1 MDYKDTLN
9 LPKTD
14 FPMRANLSAR
24 EMDFLKLWKELDL
37 YGLLRTRGAGREKFI
52 LHDGPPYA
60 NGHIHIGHALNKI
73 LKDIIVKAKTM
84 EGYDAPYVP
93 GWDCHGLPIELQVD
107 KDLKG
112 KKDSMPPGE
121 FRGHCREYAKKFVE
135 IQRDEFIRLGVN
147 GDWYN
152 PYLTMNYAYEA
163 AIVREFGK
171 FVGNGG
177 VYKGKKPIH
186 WCASCVT
193 ALAEAEV
200 EYADHTSKSV
210 YVKFELDG
218 SLADWAEKNNFNA
231 KDTLK
236 KLQGAAG
243 DLPVYAVIWTTTPWT
258 LPANLALSVHPEY
271 NYSLIKIAENECW
284 IIASE
289 LIPSLL
295 KAVEKTLALYDL
307 DDYSSAIST
316 LLELKGKDLE
326 GINFRHP
333 FLDRLSPVLTG
344 EHVTLEAGTGIVHTA
359 PGHGQ
364 EDFEIGQRYGL
375 DIYTPVDDKGKFT
388 EDVKFFAGQHVF
400 KADKAIIEKLTEVCA
415 LLAAEPISHSYP
427 HCWRCKNPVLFR
439 ATEQWFISMEKNGLR
454 EKALEYINKIKWVP
468 EWGIDRIRGMIE
480 SRPDWCISRQ
490 RSWGVPITIF
500 QCAGCGARLMDEK
513 IVEHVANLMEQ
524 GGADIWFTKD
534 ASELLPGGTKCP
546 KCGGGE
552 FKKESDILDVW
563 FDSGVS
569 QAAVLKKRPEL
580 GWPADLYLEGSD
592 QHRGWFQSSL
602 LTSVGTVGEAPFIS
616 VLTHGFTMDGKGKKM
631 SKSKG
636 NVIAPQKVI
645 DQYGAEILRL
655 WVSASDYTED
665 VRISD
670 EILKRLSE
678 AYRRIRNTARYILGN
693 LYDFDP
699 AKDAVPYKDM
709 AELDRWALH
718 RFQALNKKI
727 RQAYDDSEFHLI
739 YHTLHNF
746 CAVDMSAFY
755 LDVLKDRLYTEKT
768 GGLLRRSAQ
777 TAMYEILS
785 GMVRL
790 MAPVL
795 SFTAEE
801 VWSFLPGAEKEK
813 SVHLAEF
820 PKLHEDW
827 TDNALEARWD
837 RILAVR
843 GEAAKVLEKLR
854 ADRVIGHSLD
864 ALVELHL
871 KKDSD
876 LYDFLKG
883 YADDLANVFIVS
895 EVTLLPDLMETADG
909 KYSFDILPGR
919 PITVQQGE
927 GVLKVFYEK
936 AVSGGPN
943 FSFVHASDIVNGLV
957 ITAWPAEG
965 VKCER
970 CWQIK
975 KDVGSSAN
983 HPTLCGRCAGVS
995 EN

>member
-9 LPKTD
+9 LPRTE
-14 FPMRANLSAR
+14 FPMRANLAAR
-24 EMDFLKLWKELDL
+24 ELDFLKSWKEMDL
-37 YGLLRTRGAGREKFI
+37 YGLLRERDAGREKFI

-73 LKDIIVKAKTM
+73 LKDIVVKARTM
-84 EGYDAPYVP
+84 EGYGAPYVP

-112 KKDSMPPGE
+112 KKETMAPGE
-121 FRGHCREYAKKFVE
+121 FRGHCREYARKFVE
-135 IQRDEFIRLGVN
+135 IQRDEFIRLGVI

-152 PYLTMNYAYEA
+152 PYLTMNYGFEA
-163 AIVREFGK
+163 SIVREFGK

-200 EYADHTSKSV
+200 EYADHSSKSV
-210 YVKFELDG
+210 YVKFELAEDNFAT
-218 SLADWAEKNNFNA
+218 ADFSALKNPDAIKTYNRI
-231 KDTLK
+231 K
-236 KLQGAAG
+236 KEANGKKVFAA
-243 DLPVYAVIWTTTPWT
+243 IWTTTPWT
-258 LPANLALSVHPEY
+258 LPANLALSVSPDYTYILVEIDTYLCLIALELYGPFTEALKKY
-271 NYSLIKIAENECW
+271 NPAISVGKKIVGDWEIKG
-284 IIASE
+284 SE
-289 LIPSLL
+289 L
-295 KAVEKTLALYDL
+295 
-307 DDYSSAIST
+307 
-316 LLELKGKDLE
+316 E
-326 GINFRHP
+326 GLNFRHP

-364 EDFEIGQRYGL
+364 EDYEIGQKYGL
-375 DIYTPVDDKGKFT
+375 DIYTPVDDHGKFT
-388 EDVKFFAGQHVF
+388 EDVKFFAGMHVF
-400 KADKAIIEKLTEVCA
+400 KADEAIIEKLKEVGA
-415 LLAAEPISHSYP
+415 LLASEKISHSYP

-454 EKALEYINKIKWVP
+454 EKALEYINKVEWVP
-468 EWGIDRIRGMIE
+468 GWGIDRIRGMIE

-490 RSWGVPITIF
+490 RAWGVPITIF
-500 QCAGCGARLMDEK
+500 QCAGCGERLMDEN
-513 IVEHVANLMEQ
+513 IVEHVANLMENA
-524 GGADIWFTKD
+524 GADIWFTLPPE
-534 ASELLPGGTKCP
+534 ELLPEGATCP
-546 KCGGGE
+546 KCGGKE
-552 FKKESDILDVW
+552 FKKETDILDVW

-569 QAAVLKKRPEL
+569 QAAVLKRRPEL
-580 GWPADLYLEGSD
+580 AWPADLYLEGSD

-602 LTSVGTVGEAPFIS
+602 LTAVGTVGVAPFKS
-616 VLTHGFTMDGKGKKM
+616 VLTHGFTVDGEGKKM

-699 AKDAVPYKDM
+699 PRDAVPYKDM

-718 RFQALNKKI
+718 RLQTLNKKI
-727 RQAYDDSEFHLI
+727 RKAYKNSEFHLI

-755 LDVLKDRLYTEKT
+755 LDVLKDRLYTEKPD
-768 GGLLRRSAQ
+768 GVLRRSAQ

-785 GMVRL
+785 GMIRL

-801 VWSFLPGAEKEK
+801 VWAFIPAADKEP
-813 SVHLAEF
+813 SVHLADF
-820 PKLHEDW
+820 PELHDDW
-827 TDNALEARWD
+827 LDPTLEERWD
-837 RILAVR
+837 KILMVR
-843 GEAAKVLEKLR
+843 GEASKVLEKLR

-864 ALVELHL
+864 AKVEIYAETRLADL
-871 KKDSD
+871 LNQYKDE
-876 LYDFLKG
+876 
-883 YADDLANVFIVS
+883 LASILIVS
-895 EVTLLPDLMETADG
+895 EALIYPLNSVPENIPESEVA
-909 KYSFDILPGR
+909 PGFH
-919 PITVQQGE
+919 VE
-927 GVLKVFYEK
+927 
-936 AVSGGPN
+936 
-943 FSFVHASDIVNGLV
+943 AS
-957 ITAWPAEG
+957 PAEG

-970 CWQIK
+970 CWGIK
-975 KDVGSSAN
+975 RDVGSSES
-983 HPTLCGRCAGVS
+983 HPTLCGRCAGVL
-995 EN
+995 E

>member
-9 LPKTD
+9 LPRTD
-14 FPMRANLSAR
+14 FPMRANLSAK
-24 EMDFLKLWKELDL
+24 ELDFLKTWKELDL
-37 YGLLRTRGAGREKFI
+37 YGLLRARGEGKEKFI

-84 EGYDAPYVP
+84 EGFDAPYVP

-135 IQRDEFIRLGVN
+135 IQRDEFIRLGVI
-147 GDWYN
+147 GDWHN
-152 PYLTMNYAYEA
+152 PYLTMNYPYEA

-210 YVKFELDG
+210 YVKFKLDG
-218 SLADWAEKNNFNA
+218 TLADWAEKKNPAA
-231 KDTLK
+231 KETLK
-236 KLQGAAG
+236 KIQEIAG
-243 DLPVYAVIWTTTPWT
+243 EKPVYAVIWTTTPWT
-258 LPANLALSVHPEY
+258 LPANLALSVHPEFEY
-271 NYSLIKIAENECW
+271 VIIEVDELSSGKKEFLIVAND
-284 IIASE
+284 
-289 LIPSLL
+289 LL
-295 KAVEKTLALYDL
+295 GPFLQITLNSTSVPIKL
-307 DDYSSAIST
+307 DDRRTIEFSRYGTRIIS
-316 LLELKGKDLE
+316 KVRGAYLE
-326 GINFRHP
+326 GLNFQHP
-333 FLDRLSPVLTG
+333 FLDRLSPVLVG
-344 EHVTLEAGTGIVHTA
+344 EHVTLDAGTGIVHTA

-375 DIYTPVDDKGKFT
+375 DIYTPVDDHGKFT
-388 EDVKFFAGQHVF
+388 DDVKFFAGRHVF
-400 KADKAIIEKLTEVCA
+400 KADDAIIEKLKEVGA
-415 LLAAEPISHSYP
+415 LLAMEKISHSYP

-439 ATEQWFISMEKNGLR
+439 ATEQWFISMEKNNLR
-454 EKALEYINKIKWVP
+454 RNALEYINKIKWVP

-480 SRPDWCISRQ
+480 NRPDWCISRQ

-500 QCAGCGARLMDEK
+500 QCAGCGERLMDEE
-513 IVEHVANLMEQ
+513 IVGHVANLMEKE
-524 GGADIWFTKD
+524 GADIWFTKD
-534 ASELLPGGTKCP
+534 ANELLPGGTKCP

-602 LTSVGTVGEAPFIS
+602 LTSVGTVGKAPFVS
-616 VLTHGFTMDGKGKKM
+616 VLTHGFTMDGNGKKM

-709 AELDRWALH
+709 PELDRWALH
-718 RFQALNKKI
+718 RLQALNKKI
-727 RQAYDDSEFHLI
+727 RQAYNDSQFHLI
-739 YHTLHNF
+739 YHNLHNF

-755 LDVLKDRLYTEKT
+755 LDVLKDRLYTEKP
-768 GGLLRRSAQ
+768 GGILRRSAQ
-777 TAMYEILS
+777 TAMHEILS
-785 GMVRL
+785 GMTRL

-801 VWSFLPGAEKEK
+801 VWGFLPGAEKEK
-813 SVHLAEF
+813 SVHLASF
-820 PKLHEDW
+820 PEMHEEW
-827 TDNALEARWD
+827 TDDELEARWD
-837 RILAVR
+837 RILAIR
-843 GEAAKVLEKLR
+843 GEAALELEKLR

-864 ALVELHL
+864 AKVEIYVN
-871 KKDSD
+871 KDW
-876 LYDFLKG
+876 YDFLQN
-883 YADDLANVFIVS
+883 YTNDLASIFIVS
-895 EVTLLPDLMETADG
+895 EINLHVPDEYDEALTKRLNDRNRGICKRFHE
-909 KYSFDILPGR
+909 FFF
-919 PITVQQGE
+919 E
-927 GVLKVFYEK
+927 
-936 AVSGGPN
+936 
-943 FSFVHASDIVNGLV
+943 AS
-957 ITAWPAEG
+957 PAEG

-975 KDVGSSAN
+975 KDVGSSTA

-995 EN
+995 EG

>member
-9 LPKTD
+9 LPRTD

-24 EMDFLKLWKELDL
+24 ELDFLKLWKELDL
-37 YGLLRTRGAGREKFI
+37 YGLLRARGKGKEKFI

-84 EGYDAPYVP
+84 EGFDAPYVP

-135 IQRDEFIRLGVN
+135 IQRDEFIRLGVI
-147 GDWYN
+147 GDWHN
-152 PYLTMNYAYEA
+152 PYLTMNYPYEA

-200 EYADHTSKSV
+200 EYADHESDSIYVKFKLDGTLASWANERNPKAAETLKGIQDKAKGKSV
-210 YVKFELDG
+210 Y
-218 SLADWAEKNNFNA
+218 
-231 KDTLK
+231 
-236 KLQGAAG
+236 
-243 DLPVYAVIWTTTPWT
+243 AVVWTTTPWT
-258 LPANLALSVHPEY
+258 LPANLALSVHPTNRY
-271 NYSLIKIAENECW
+271 
-284 IIASE
+284 
-289 LIPSLL
+289 
-295 KAVEKTLALYDL
+295 
-307 DDYSSAIST
+307 
-316 LLELKGKDLE
+316 LLEYDKDADEYLIMALSHDEDGKPGHESTSGIIGRDLE
-326 GINFRHP
+326 GLNFRHP
-333 FLDRLSPVLTG
+333 FLDRLSPILVG
-344 EHVTLEAGTGIVHTA
+344 EHVAMDTGTGIVHTA

-364 EDFEIGQRYGL
+364 EDYEIGMKYGL
-375 DIYTPVDDKGKFT
+375 DIYTPVDDKGRFT
-388 EDVKFFAGQHVF
+388 GEVKFFAGMFVF
-400 KADKAIIEKLTEVCA
+400 KANKAVIEKLGEVKA
-415 LLAAEPISHSYP
+415 LFGAEKLRHSYP

-454 EKALEYINKIKWVP
+454 RKALEYINKIKWVP

-480 SRPDWCISRQ
+480 NRPDWCISRQ

-500 QCAGCGARLMDEK
+500 QCAGCGERLMDEK
-513 IVEHVANLMEQ
+513 IVGHVANLMEKE
-524 GGADIWFTKD
+524 GADIWFTKD
-534 ASELLPGGTKCP
+534 AGELLPGGTKCP
-546 KCGGGE
+546 KCGGTE

-580 GWPADLYLEGSD
+580 SWPADLYLEGSD

-602 LTSVGTVGEAPFIS
+602 LASVGTVGEAPFAS
-616 VLTHGFTMDGKGKKM
+616 VLTHGFTMDGEGKKM

-665 VRISD
+665 VRISG

-693 LYDFDP
+693 LYDFYP

-727 RQAYDDSEFHLI
+727 RQAYDDSQFHLI

-755 LDVLKDRLYTEKT
+755 LDILKDRLYTEKPDGT
-768 GGLLRRSAQ
+768 LRRSAQ

-801 VWSFLPGAEKEK
+801 VWSFLPASEGKEK
-813 SVHLAEF
+813 SVHLARF
-820 PKLHEDW
+820 PEMHEEWMDDVLSAKW
-827 TDNALEARWD
+827 DVILSVRMETAKALES
-837 RILAVR
+837 I
-843 GEAAKVLEKLR
+843 R
-854 ADRVIGHSLD
+854 AERKIGHSLD
-864 ALVELHL
+864 ARVDLYAEPVLYEFLEKYESELSSIFIVSDVELHRGLENAPANSCECNILMQAISAGL
-871 KKDSD
+871 KIS
-876 LYDFLKG
+876 
-883 YADDLANVFIVS
+883 
-895 EVTLLPDLMETADG
+895 
-909 KYSFDILPGR
+909 
-919 PITVQQGE
+919 
-927 GVLKVFYEK
+927 
-936 AVSGGPN
+936 
-943 FSFVHASDIVNGLV
+943 AS
-957 ITAWPAEG
+957 PAEG

-975 KDVGSSAN
+975 KDVGSSTA
-983 HPTLCGRCAGVS
+983 HPTLCGRCAGVLGG
-995 EN
+995 

>member
-9 LPKTD
+9 LPRTE
-14 FPMRANLSAR
+14 FPMRANLAAR
-24 EMDFLKLWKELDL
+24 ELDFLKSWKEMDL
-37 YGLLRTRGAGREKFI
+37 YGKLRERDAGREKFI

-73 LKDIIVKAKTM
+73 LKDIIVKARTM
-84 EGYDAPYVP
+84 EGYGAPYVP
-93 GWDCHGLPIELQVD
+93 VWDCHGLPIELQVD

-112 KKDSMPPGE
+112 KKETMAPGE

-135 IQRDEFIRLGVN
+135 IQRDEFIRLGVI

-152 PYLTMNYAYEA
+152 PYLTMNYGFEA
-163 AIVREFGK
+163 SIVREFGK

-200 EYADHTSKSV
+200 EYADHSSKSV
-210 YVKFELDG
+210 YVKFRLDG
-218 SLADWAEKNNFNA
+218 TLADWAEKKNPHA
-231 KDTLK
+231 KDALK
-236 KLQGAAG
+236 KIQDIAG
-243 DLPVYAVIWTTTPWT
+243 GLPVSAVIWTTTPWT
-258 LPANLALSVHPEY
+258 LPANLALSVHPEFEY
-271 NYSLIKIAENECW
+271 IVARGQGAGGSEGEVLILARELAPAALEKFGIKEYETLLTFKG
-284 IIASE
+284 SE
-289 LIPSLL
+289 L
-295 KAVEKTLALYDL
+295 
-307 DDYSSAIST
+307 
-316 LLELKGKDLE
+316 E
-326 GINFRHP
+326 GLNFRHP
-333 FLDRLSPVLTG
+333 FLDRLSPVLAG

-364 EDFEIGQRYGL
+364 EDYEIGQKYGL
-375 DIYTPVDDKGKFT
+375 DIYTPVDDHGKFT
-388 EDVKFFAGQHVF
+388 DDVKFFAGMHVF
-400 KADKAIIEKLTEVCA
+400 KADEAIIEKLKEVGA
-415 LLAAEPISHSYP
+415 LLASEKISHSYP
-427 HCWRCKNPVLFR
+427 HCWRCKSPVLFR

-454 EKALEYINKIKWVP
+454 DKALEYINKVQWVP
-468 EWGIDRIRGMIE
+468 GWGIDRIRGMIE

-490 RSWGVPITIF
+490 RAWGVPITIF
-500 QCAGCGARLMDEK
+500 QCAGCGERLMSEEV
-513 IVEHVANLMEQ
+513 VEHVADLMEKA
-524 GGADIWFTKD
+524 GADIWFTMTPE
-534 ASELLPGGTKCP
+534 ELLPEGATCP
-546 KCGGGE
+546 KCGHKE
-552 FKKESDILDVW
+552 FKKETDILDVW

-569 QAAVLKKRPEL
+569 QAAVLKRRPEL
-580 GWPADLYLEGSD
+580 AWPADLYLEGSD

-602 LTSVGTVGEAPFIS
+602 LTAVGTVGVAPFKS
-616 VLTHGFTMDGKGKKM
+616 VLTHGFTVDGEGKKM

-699 AKDAVPYKDM
+699 LKDAVPYKDM

-718 RFQALNKKI
+718 RLQTLNLKI
-727 RQAYDDSEFHLI
+727 RKAYKDSEFHLI

-755 LDVLKDRLYTEKT
+755 LDVLKDRLYTEKPD
-768 GGLLRRSAQ
+768 GALRRSAQ

-785 GMVRL
+785 GMIRL

-801 VWSFLPGAEKEK
+801 VWAFIPAADKEA
-813 SVHLAEF
+813 SVHLADF
-820 PKLHEDW
+820 PELHEEWLDP
-827 TDNALEARWD
+827 ALEEQWD
-837 RILAVR
+837 KILAVR
-843 GEAAKVLEKLR
+843 GEASKVLEKLR

-864 ALVELHL
+864 AKVEIYAG
-871 KKDSD
+871 DE
-876 LYDFLKG
+876 LYDFLKN
-883 YADDLANVFIVS
+883 YERDLDTIFIVS
-895 EVTLLPDLMETADG
+895 EVKLMHRSELAAEPSGNPAENT
-909 KYSFDILPGR
+909 
-919 PITVQQGE
+919 GE
-927 GVLKVFYEK
+927 
-936 AVSGGPN
+936 
-943 FSFVHASDIVNGLV
+943 FVVYAS
-957 ITAWPAEG
+957 PAEG

-970 CWQIK
+970 CWGIK
-975 KDVGSSAN
+975 RDVGSSES
-983 HPTLCGRCAGVS
+983 HPTLCGRCAGVL

>member
-1 MDYKDTLN
+1 MIPYSDKSHLFKDNMDYKDTLN
-9 LPKTD
+9 LPRTD

-24 EMDFLKLWKELDL
+24 ELDFLKLWKELDL
-37 YGLLRTRGAGREKFI
+37 YGLLRARGGDKEKFI

-73 LKDIIVKAKTM
+73 LKDIIVKSRNM
-84 EGYDAPYVP
+84 EGFDAPYVP

-112 KKDSMPPGE
+112 KKESMPPGE
-121 FRGHCREYAKKFVE
+121 FRAHCREYAKKFVE
-135 IQRDEFIRLGVN
+135 IQRDEFIRLGVI

-152 PYLTMNYAYEA
+152 PYLTMNYPYEA

-210 YVKFELDG
+210 YVKFRLDG
-218 SLADWAEKNNFNA
+218 TLADWAEKNNPRA
-231 KDTLK
+231 KETLK
-236 KLQGAAG
+236 KIQEAAAG
-243 DLPVYAVIWTTTPWT
+243 KPVYAVIWTTTPWT
-258 LPANLALSVHPEY
+258 LPANLALSLHPEFEY
-271 NYSLIKIAENECW
+271 V
-284 IIASE
+284 
-289 LIPSLL
+289 LL
-295 KAVEKTLALYDL
+295 ERAIYQQFSVEKEFVIVASDL
-307 DDYSSAIST
+307 LRPFLQITGLNSISGQ
-316 LLELKGKDLE
+316 LNLKKKKQPKIIQESLKRSKTKIINTVKGAELE
-326 GINFRHP
+326 GLNFRHP

-364 EDFEIGQRYGL
+364 EDFEIGQKYGL
-375 DIYTPVDDKGKFT
+375 DIYTPVDDHGKFT
-388 EDVKFFAGQHVF
+388 DDVKFFAGQHVF
-400 KADKAIIEKLTEVCA
+400 KADDAIIEKLNEVGA
-415 LLAAEPISHSYP
+415 LLAVEKISHSYP

-454 EKALEYINKIKWVP
+454 RKALEYINKIKWVP

-480 SRPDWCISRQ
+480 NRPDWCISRQ

-500 QCAGCGARLMDEK
+500 QCAGCGERLMDEN
-513 IVEHVANLMEQ
+513 IVSHVANLMEKE
-524 GGADIWFTKD
+524 GADIWFTKD
-534 ASELLPGGTKCP
+534 AGELLPGGTKCP
-546 KCGGGE
+546 KCGGTE

-569 QAAVLKKRPEL
+569 QAAVLKRRPEL
-580 GWPADLYLEGSD
+580 AWPADLYLEGSD

-602 LTSVGTVGEAPFIS
+602 LTSVGTVGEAPFAS
-616 VLTHGFTMDGKGKKM
+616 VLTHGFTMDGEGKKM

-699 AKDAVPYKDM
+699 ARDAVPYKDM
-709 AELDRWALH
+709 AEIDRWALH

-727 RQAYDDSEFHLI
+727 RQAYDDSQFHLI

-755 LDVLKDRLYTEKT
+755 LDILKDRLYTEKPD
-768 GGLLRRSAQ
+768 GILRRSAQ

-790 MAPVL
+790 IAPVL
-795 SFTAEE
+795 SVTAEE
-801 VWSFLPGAEKEK
+801 VWSFLPGAGKEP
-813 SVHLAEF
+813 SVHLAAF
-820 PKLHEDW
+820 PELHDEW
-827 TDNALEARWD
+827 TDEALAERWD

-864 ALVELHL
+864 AKVEIYAETKLADL
-871 KKDSD
+871 LNQYKDE
-876 LYDFLKG
+876 
-883 YADDLANVFIVS
+883 LASIVIVS
-895 EVTLLPDLMETADG
+895 EALIYSLNSVPENIPESEVAPGFQVVASPAD
-909 KYSFDILPGR
+909 
-919 PITVQQGE
+919 
-927 GVLKVFYEK
+927 
-936 AVSGGPN
+936 
-943 FSFVHASDIVNGLV
+943 
-957 ITAWPAEG
+957 G

-975 KDVGSSAN
+975 KDIGSSAA
-983 HPTLCGRCAGVS
+983 HPTLCGRCSGVL
-995 EN
+995 EG

>member
-9 LPKTD
+9 LPRTE
-14 FPMRANLSAR
+14 FPMRANLAAR
-24 EMDFLKLWKELDL
+24 ELDFLKSWKEMDL
-37 YGLLRTRGAGREKFI
+37 YGKLRERDSGRDKFI

-73 LKDIIVKAKTM
+73 LKDIIVKARTM
-84 EGYDAPYVP
+84 EGYGAPYVP

-112 KKDSMPPGE
+112 KKETMAPGE
-121 FRGHCREYAKKFVE
+121 FRGYCREYAKKFVE
-135 IQRDEFIRLGVN
+135 IQRDEFIRLGVI

-152 PYLTMNYAYEA
+152 PYLTMNYGFEA
-163 AIVREFGK
+163 SIVREFGK

-200 EYADHTSKSV
+200 EYADHSSKSV
-210 YVKFELDG
+210 YVKFRLDG
-218 SLADWAEKNNFNA
+218 TLADWAEKNNPHA

-236 KLQGAAG
+236 KIQDIAGAR
-243 DLPVYAVIWTTTPWT
+243 PVYAVIWTTTPWT
-258 LPANLALSVHPEY
+258 LPANLALSMHPDFEY
-271 NYSLIKIAENECW
+271 ILVKSGNEVLLLAKELAPAALEKFGIKEYEI
-284 IIASE
+284 
-289 LIPSLL
+289 LL
-295 KAVEKTLALYDL
+295 T
-307 DDYSSAIST
+307 
-316 LLELKGKDLE
+316 LKGAEFE
-326 GINFRHP
+326 GIDFRHP

-364 EDFEIGQRYGL
+364 EDYEIGQRYGL
-375 DIYTPVDDKGKFT
+375 DIYTPVDDHGKFT
-388 EDVKFFAGQHVF
+388 EDVKFFAGMHVF
-400 KADKAIIEKLTEVCA
+400 KADEAIIEKLKEVGA
-415 LLAAEPISHSYP
+415 LLALEKISHSYP

-454 EKALEYINKIKWVP
+454 EKALEYINKVEWVP
-468 EWGIDRIRGMIE
+468 DWGIDRIRGMIE

-490 RSWGVPITIF
+490 RAWGVPITIF
-500 QCAGCGARLMDEK
+500 QCAGCGERLMSED
-513 IVEHVANLMEQ
+513 IVEHVADLMEKA
-524 GGADIWFTKD
+524 GADIWFTLPPE
-534 ASELLPGGTKCP
+534 ELLPEGTTCP
-546 KCGGGE
+546 KCGATG
-552 FKKESDILDVW
+552 FKKETDILDVW

-569 QAAVLKKRPEL
+569 QAAVLKRRPEL
-580 GWPADLYLEGSD
+580 AWPADLYLEGSD

-602 LTSVGTVGEAPFIS
+602 LTAVGTVGVAPFKS
-616 VLTHGFTMDGKGKKM
+616 VLTHGFTVDGEGKKM

-693 LYDFDP
+693 LFDFDP
-699 AKDAVPYKDM
+699 SKDAVPYKEM

-718 RFQALNKKI
+718 RFQTLNLKI
-727 RQAYDDSEFHLI
+727 RKAYKDSEFHLI

-755 LDVLKDRLYTEKT
+755 LDVLKDRLYTEKP
-768 GGLLRRSAQ
+768 GGVLRRSAQ

-785 GMVRL
+785 GMIRL

-801 VWSFLPGAEKEK
+801 VWAFIPAPDKEP
-813 SVHLAEF
+813 SVHLAAF
-820 PKLHEDW
+820 PELRDDW
-827 TDNALEARWD
+827 SDPVLENRWD
-837 RILAVR
+837 KILLVR
-843 GEAAKVLEKLR
+843 TEAAKKLEELR
-854 ADRVIGHSLD
+854 AKRVIGHSLD
-864 ALVELHL
+864 AKVEIYAVTELADL
-871 KKDSD
+871 LNQYKDE
-876 LYDFLKG
+876 
-883 YADDLANVFIVS
+883 LASILIVS
-895 EVTLLPDLMETADG
+895 EALIRPLDSAPENTPECEAV
-909 KYSFDILPGR
+909 PG
-919 PITVQQGE
+919 
-927 GVLKVFYEK
+927 LKVL
-936 AVSGGPN
+936 
-943 FSFVHASDIVNGLV
+943 AS
-957 ITAWPAEG
+957 PAEG

-970 CWQIK
+970 CWGIK
-975 KDVGSSAN
+975 RDVGSSES
-983 HPTLCGRCAGVS
+983 HPTLCGRCAGVL
-995 EN
+995 E

>member
-9 LPKTD
+9 LPRTE
-14 FPMRANLSAR
+14 FPMRANLAAR
-24 EMDFLKLWKELDL
+24 ELDFLKSWKEMDL
-37 YGLLRTRGAGREKFI
+37 YGLLRERDAGREKFI

-73 LKDIIVKAKTM
+73 LKDIIVKARTM
-84 EGYDAPYVP
+84 EGYGAPYVP

-112 KKDSMPPGE
+112 KKETMAPGE
-121 FRGHCREYAKKFVE
+121 FRGHCREYARKFVE
-135 IQRDEFIRLGVN
+135 IQRDEFIRLGVI

-152 PYLTMNYAYEA
+152 PYLTMNYGFEA
-163 AIVREFGK
+163 SIVREFGK

-200 EYADHTSKSV
+200 EYADHSSKSV
-210 YVKFELDG
+210 YVKFRLDG
-218 SLADWAEKNNFNA
+218 TLADWAEKNNPNA

-236 KLQGAAG
+236 KIQDIAG
-243 DLPVYAVIWTTTPWT
+243 GLPVYAVIWTTTPWT
-258 LPANLALSVHPEY
+258 LPANLALSVHPEFEY
-271 NYSLIKIAENECW
+271 MVVRGQGAG
-284 IIASE
+284 ASE
-289 LIPSLL
+289 GEVLILARELAPA
-295 KAVEKTLALYDL
+295 AVEKFGIKGYD
-307 DDYSSAIST
+307 I
-316 LLELKGKDLE
+316 LLTLKGSELE
-326 GINFRHP
+326 GLNFRHP
-333 FLDRLSPVLTG
+333 FLDRLSPVLVG
-344 EHVTLEAGTGIVHTA
+344 GHVTLEAGTGIVHTA

-364 EDFEIGQRYGL
+364 EDYEIGQKYGL
-375 DIYTPVDDKGKFT
+375 DIYTPVDDHGKFT
-388 EDVKFFAGQHVF
+388 GDVKFFAGMHVF
-400 KADKAIIEKLTEVCA
+400 KADEAIIEKLKEVGA
-415 LLAAEPISHSYP
+415 LLASEKISHSYP

-454 EKALEYINKIKWVP
+454 EKALEYINKVQWVP
-468 EWGIDRIRGMIE
+468 GWGIDRIRGMIE
-480 SRPDWCISRQ
+480 NRPDWCISRQ
-490 RSWGVPITIF
+490 RAWGVPITIF
-500 QCAGCGARLMDEK
+500 QCAGCGERLMNEEA
-513 IVEHVANLMEQ
+513 VRHVADLMEKA
-524 GGADIWFTKD
+524 GADIWFTMD
-534 ASELLPGGTKCP
+534 AKELLPEGTTCP
-546 KCGGGE
+546 KCGGKE
-552 FKKESDILDVW
+552 FKKETDILDVW

-569 QAAVLKKRPEL
+569 QAAVLKRRPEL
-580 GWPADLYLEGSD
+580 AWPADLYLEGSD

-602 LTSVGTVGEAPFIS
+602 LTSVGTVGVAPFKS
-616 VLTHGFTMDGKGKKM
+616 VLTHGFTVDGEGKKM

-699 AKDAVPYKDM
+699 SRDAVPYKDM

-718 RFQALNKKI
+718 RLQALNVKI
-727 RQAYDDSEFHLI
+727 RKAYKDSEFHLI

-755 LDVLKDRLYTEKT
+755 LDVLKDRLYTEKPDGT
-768 GGLLRRSAQ
+768 LRRSAQ

-785 GMVRL
+785 GMIRL

-801 VWSFLPGAEKEK
+801 VWAFIPATDKEP
-813 SVHLAEF
+813 SVHLADF
-820 PKLHEDW
+820 PELHEEWLDEPL
-827 TDNALEARWD
+827 TKKWD
-837 RILAVR
+837 TILAVR
-843 GEAAKVLEKLR
+843 TETAKVLEKLR

-864 ALVELHL
+864 AKVEIFA
-871 KKDSD
+871 KPA
-876 LYDFLKG
+876 LYSFLMD
-883 YADDLANVFIVS
+883 YTRELSSIFIVS
-895 EVTLLPDLMETADG
+895 EALV
-909 KYSFDILPGR
+909 R
-919 PITVQQGE
+919 PFSE
-927 GVLKVFYEK
+927 APESAYESVATTPISNNPK
-936 AVSGGPN
+936 EIEAVEEP
-943 FSFVHASDIVNGLV
+943 FKIAAS
-957 ITAWPAEG
+957 PAEG

-970 CWQIK
+970 CWGIK
-975 KDVGSSAN
+975 RDVGSSES
-983 HPTLCGRCAGVS
+983 HPTLCGRCAGVL
-995 EN
+995 ENVN